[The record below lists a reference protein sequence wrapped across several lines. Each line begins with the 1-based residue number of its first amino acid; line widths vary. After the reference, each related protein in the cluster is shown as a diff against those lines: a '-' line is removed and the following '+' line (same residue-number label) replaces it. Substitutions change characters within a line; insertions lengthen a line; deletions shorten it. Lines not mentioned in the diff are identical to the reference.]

1 MQVTAAVSRNGE
13 NAPRLESVDL
23 GALQPG
29 EVRIKIVAT
38 GICHTDLHFHDGA
51 MTTIK
56 PIVLGHE
63 GAGIIE
69 EIGLAVTSLSV
80 GDHVVLCG
88 GSCGDCASCHAGLP
102 TYCVNMVKLSWSGMR
117 ADGSSTLTQNGERMG
132 SCFFT
137 QSSFATHAIAPE
149 RTAVKVP
156 SDLPLHLLGPLGCGM
171 ITGAGSVIE
180 AFRLRPGQS
189 IAVFGAGGVGL
200 AAVMAARLSGASRI
214 VAIDLNQRRLDLAR
228 ELGATDALIFS
239 DNTLEGLRDILA
251 AGFDFTFNTTQ
262 VSAVF
267 DVATACLAPLGTAGF
282 VVNPA
287 GTWSPDMI
295 SLLIGGRKLQGII
308 GGNANA
314 QTFIPKLI
322 DHWRQG
328 RFPFDRLITEFRF
341 DQIDEAWD
349 QFRKGEVI
357 KPILRMEMAE

>member
-1 MQVTAAVSRNGE
+1 
-13 NAPRLESVDL
+13 
-23 GALQPG
+23 
-29 EVRIKIVAT
+29 
-38 GICHTDLHFHDGA
+38 
-51 MTTIK
+51 
-56 PIVLGHE
+56 
-63 GAGIIE
+63 
-69 EIGLAVTSLSV
+69 
-80 GDHVVLCG
+80 
-88 GSCGDCASCHAGLP
+88 
-102 TYCVNMVKLSWSGMR
+102 
-117 ADGSSTLTQNGERMG
+117 
-132 SCFFT
+132 
-137 QSSFATHAIAPE
+137 
-149 RTAVKVP
+149 
-156 SDLPLHLLGPLGCGM
+156 
-171 ITGAGSVIE
+171 
-180 AFRLRPGQS
+180 
-189 IAVFGAGGVGL
+189 
-200 AAVMAARLSGASRI
+200 MAARLSGASRL

-267 DVATACLAPLGTAGF
+267 DVATACMAPLGTAGF